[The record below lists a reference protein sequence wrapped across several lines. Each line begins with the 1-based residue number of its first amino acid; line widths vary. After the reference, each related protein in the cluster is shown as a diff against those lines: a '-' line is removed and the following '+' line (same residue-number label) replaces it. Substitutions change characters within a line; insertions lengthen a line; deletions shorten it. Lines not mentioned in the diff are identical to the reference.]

1 MSPHPRR
8 VRWIGATLA
17 VGLCLLLVN
26 RPGTER
32 PAGAAPAAAAPTI
45 PTAAPVHTTIAGYPV
60 WAHFNNP
67 RAFKGHDDT
76 IHAELRRLIRN
87 APAGST
93 VRGSIHS
100 LGIGSMA
107 QELVNAQARKVR
119 VQLVIDGKNDTT
131 SPNDAVKLIKGI
143 KELKWCQ
150 YKSHKGFGC
159 ISNSTD
165 SIMHAKLFTFTQTT
179 DPTGAVRKNVSWF
192 GSPNLTTTSGTDQFN
207 NAITVYGDPVLFAGL
222 NTYFGDMYAGH
233 HAKDN
238 DYYDSGSGRGYYL
251 AAAADVY
258 ASPEQHKETDT
269 IASRLNDLTPDA
281 NCRLR
286 IGMKSVTS
294 KRPKLVALVKDF
306 RKAGCQVWMVVSEA
320 KNGDIDMNQGVYDD
334 FIKAGVHIHK
344 ISHLHDKFFL
354 AYGKYDGTYQARVYT
369 GSQNWTEDAL
379 NENDEIFVK
388 MAPESATS
396 HPLYD
401 GYFAHFNNA
410 YDSGDPCTKSHGSCY

>member
-1 MSPHPRR
+1 MSPHHRR
-8 VRWIGATLA
+8 TRWLGAVLA
-17 VGLCLLLVN
+17 VGVCLLLVN

-32 PAGAAPAAAAPTI
+32 PAGAAPAAAPTI
-45 PTAAPVHTTIAGYPV
+45 PTAAPVHTTLAGYPV
-60 WAHFNNP
+60 WAHFVNP
-67 RAFKGHDDT
+67 RAFGGSDDT
-76 IHAELRRLIRN
+76 VHAELRRLI
-87 APAGST
+87 GSAKPNST
-93 VRGSIHS
+93 IRGSIHS
-100 LGIGSMA
+100 LNIESVARALVDA
-107 QELVNAQARKVR
+107 QNLRHVR
-119 VQLVIDGKNDTT
+119 VELVIDGKNDVD
-131 SPNDAVKLIKGI
+131 SPNKAVKIIKDI
-143 KELKWCQ
+143 HE
-150 YKSHKGFGC
+150 YKFCEYKGHKGFGC
-159 ISNSTD
+159 ISDSTD
-165 SIMHAKLFTFTQTT
+165 GIMHAKLFTFTDTT
-179 DPTGAVRKNVSWF
+179 DPTGIARKNVSWF
-192 GSPNLTTTSGTDQFN
+192 GSPNLTDTSGTDQFN

-222 NTYFGDMYAGH
+222 NRYFADMYAGR

-258 ASPEQHKETDT
+258 ASPEQPGETDT

-281 NCRLR
+281 SCRLR

-306 RKAGCQVWMVVSEA
+306 RKAGCQVWMVVSTA
-320 KNGDIDMNQGVYDD
+320 SNGDIDMNQGVYDD
-334 FIKAGVHIHK
+334 LIKAGVKIHK

-354 AYGKYDGTYQARVYT
+354 AFGKYDGAYQARVYT

-401 GYFAHFNNA
+401 GYYAHFNNA
-410 YDSGDPCTKSHGSCY
+410 FDSGVPCTKSHGSCY